1 MGTDDKT
8 LQVNMH
14 EAKTRLSELAERVWR
29 GERVI
34 IAKAGRPY
42 LDLTPHRAE
51 TKPRV
56 PGRLKGQVWMADDFD
71 ACSEEIADDF
81 EGDR

>member
-1 MGTDDKT
+1 MGHEGRI

-14 EAKTRLSELAERVWR
+14 EAKTRLSELAERVWK

-42 LDLTPHRAE
+42 LDLVPHRE
-51 TKPRV
+51 LVIERV
-56 PGRLKGQVWMADDFD
+56 PGLFEGEIWMADDFD
-71 ACSEEIADDF
+71 VTPDDLLDDF
-81 EGDR
+81 EGRE